1 MEKIIGTFDG
11 KGQVFNVLTI
21 ATRSVVLL
29 LLYSA
34 NYDNLFKINKMR
46 LFLFIFSE
54 MNTFNTK

>member
-1 MEKIIGTFDG
+1 MKKIIGTFDG

-34 NYDNLFKINKMR
+34 NYDNLFKNKQSA
-46 LFLFIFSE
+46 LIFIYF
-54 MNTFNTK
+54 F